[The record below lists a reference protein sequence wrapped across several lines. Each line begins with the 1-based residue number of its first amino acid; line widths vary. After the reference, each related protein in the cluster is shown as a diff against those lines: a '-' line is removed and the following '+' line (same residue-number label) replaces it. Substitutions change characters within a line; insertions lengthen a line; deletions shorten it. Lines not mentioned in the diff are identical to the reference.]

1 MNKKILLGI
10 VLMGAMIMVPMAQ
23 SAYAV
28 TTIPDW
34 IKVVAGSWA
43 EGDTSDEEFVEAIE
57 YLIGTEII
65 HVTPVANAE
74 SLTIGFIPVEKAEE
88 LTPKAE
94 ALQEYLE
101 DALGIPV
108 EISIPT
114 NYEAIIEGL
123 RFGHI
128 DAAFMDT
135 GPGWIAHQL
144 SGAEVVMA
152 EVKSNGEIAYQATV
166 WVRADNT
173 DINSIEDTLGKK
185 VAFTSQT
192 GSSGFV
198 RPFGSLVANGHVDVN
213 GDDVI
218 ALNEAVTSAF
228 EAHTF
233 AGGYSAALA
242 LLVSGEV
249 DVAFGSDIAPQL
261 YLTPEEQG
269 IIKAATTLG
278 PVPSHVVVVS
288 DTMSTN
294 TQNALVNALI
304 GLNYDAHNDIL
315 RDLYGAQALL
325 PTTTTLHI
333 GSFGDYLDVL
343 PGLSQAILDKKDFR

>member
-1 MNKKILLGI
+1 MNKKTLLGI
-10 VLMGAMIMVPMAQ
+10 VLLAVMVTVPMAQ
-23 SAYAV
+23 SAHAV

-34 IKVVAGSWA
+34 VKIIAGSWA
-43 EGDTSDEEFVEAIE
+43 DGNTSDDEFVDAIE
-57 YLIGTEII
+57 ELVGLNVI
-65 HVTPVANAE
+65 HLSPVVNTE

-101 DALGIPV
+101 AALGIPV

-198 RPFGSLVANGHVDVN
+198 RPFGSLVANNYVEVN

-218 ALNEAVTSAF
+218 ALNEAVNSAF

-269 IIKAATTLG
+269 IIKAAATLG
-278 PVPSHVVVVS
+278 PVPSHVFMVS
-288 DTMSTN
+288 DSMSTN
-294 TQNALVNALI
+294 TRDALVNAMV
-304 GLNYDAHNDIL
+304 GLNYDVNNQIL

-333 GSFGDYLDVL
+333 GSFGEYLDVL
-343 PGLSQAILDKKDFR
+343 PGLSQVVLDKKDYR

>member
-1 MNKKILLGI
+1 MNKAIILSVMLLATVAI
-10 VLMGAMIMVPMAQ
+10 IPLAQ
-23 SAYAV
+23 SAHAV

-34 IKVVAGSWA
+34 IKVIAGSWA
-43 EGDTSDEEFVEAIE
+43 AGDTTDDQFLDAME
-57 YLIGTEII
+57 YLIGADII
-65 HVTPVANAE
+65 HVSPVPT
-74 SLTIGFIPVEKAEE
+74 SDTITIGFIPVEKAET

-101 DALGIPV
+101 AELGVDV

-135 GPGWIAHQL
+135 GPGWIAHSL
-144 SGAEVVMA
+144 SGADVIMA
-152 EVKSNGEIAYQATV
+152 EVKKDGKIYYEATV
-166 WVRADNT
+166 WVRADDT
-173 DINSIEDTLGKK
+173 SINSIEDTIGKK

-198 RPFGSLVANGHVDVN
+198 RPFGALVANGHIQVN

-218 ALNEAVTSAF
+218 ALEEAIQSAF
-228 EAHTF
+228 AAHTF
-233 AGGYSAALA
+233 AGGYAAALA

-261 YLTPEEQG
+261 YLTPDEQG
-269 IIKAATTLG
+269 VIKAATTLG
-278 PVPSHVVVVS
+278 PVPSHVFVVS
-288 DTMSTN
+288 DTMSSN
-294 TQNALVNALI
+294 TRDALVNAMI
-304 GLNYDAHNDIL
+304 GLNYDPYNPIL

-333 GSFGDYLDVL
+333 GDFGEYLDAL
-343 PGLSQAILDKKDFR
+343 PGLAQKILDKKDYR

>member
-1 MNKKILLGI
+1 MNKNILLGL
-10 VLMGAMIMVPMAQ
+10 VLLAVMVTVPMAQ

-34 IKVVAGSWA
+34 VKTIAGSWA
-43 EGDTSDEEFVEAIE
+43 NDDISDDEFVNAIKH
-57 YLIGTEII
+57 LVATDII
-65 HVTPVANAE
+65 RLSPVANTD
-74 SLTIGFIPVEKAEE
+74 SITIGFIPVEKAED

-101 DALGIPV
+101 SSLGIPV

-114 NYEAIIEGL
+114 NYESIIEGL

-135 GPGWIAHQL
+135 GPGWIAHKL
-144 SGAEVVMA
+144 SGAEVAMA
-152 EVKSNGEIAYQATV
+152 EVKKDGKIYYQATV

-198 RPFGSLVANGHVDVN
+198 RPFGALVTNGHVEVD

-218 ALNEAVTSAF
+218 ALDEAVNDAF

-233 AGGYSAALA
+233 AGGYAAALA

-269 IIKAATTLG
+269 VVKAATTLG
-278 PVPSHVVVVS
+278 PVPSHVFVVS

-294 TQNALVNALI
+294 TRDALVQALI
-304 GLNYDAHNDIL
+304 GLNYDTNNQIL

-325 PTTTTLHI
+325 PTTTTLHV
-333 GSFGDYLDVL
+333 GSFGEYLDAL
-343 PGLSQAILDKKDFR
+343 PGLSQIILDKKDFR

>member
-1 MNKKILLGI
+1 MNTKILLGI
-10 VLMGAMIMVPMAQ
+10 ALMAVMVTVPMAQ
-23 SAYAV
+23 SAHAM
-28 TTIPDW
+28 TTLPEWVKLI
-34 IKVVAGSWA
+34 AGSWA
-43 EGDTSDEEFVEAIE
+43 DGSASDDEFIDAIE
-57 YLIGTEII
+57 YLVSEDVVHIS
-65 HVTPVANAE
+65 PVAG
-74 SLTIGFIPVEKAEE
+74 SDSITIGFIPVEKAEE

-101 DALGIPV
+101 ATLGVPV

-144 SGAEVVMA
+144 SGAEVAMA
-152 EVKSNGEIAYQATV
+152 EVKKNGEISYQATV

-173 DINSIEDTLGKK
+173 DIDSIEDTLGKK

-218 ALNEAVTSAF
+218 ALNEAVNSAF

-233 AGGYSAALA
+233 AGGYAAALA

-278 PVPSHVVVVS
+278 PVPSHVFVVS
-288 DTMSTN
+288 DSMSTN
-294 TQNALVNALI
+294 TRNALVNALI
-304 GLNYDAHNDIL
+304 GLNYDANNQIL

-333 GSFGDYLDVL
+333 GSFGDYLDAL
-343 PGLSQAILDKKDFR
+343 PGLSQTILDKKDFR